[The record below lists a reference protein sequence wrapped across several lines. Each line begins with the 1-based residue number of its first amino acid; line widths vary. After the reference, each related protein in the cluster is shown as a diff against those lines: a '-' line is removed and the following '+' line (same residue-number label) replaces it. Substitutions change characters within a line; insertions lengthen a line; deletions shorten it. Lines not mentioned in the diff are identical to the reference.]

1 MIRCN
6 RQNSG
11 GKVLVLFYTLILLA
25 GLVGCGYHFKGM
37 GLQAPEG
44 VQTIIIPMM
53 ENKTTRPG
61 IETFFTGDLTY
72 EFTRSKILQVV
83 KKETAD
89 SVLSGTI
96 VSLKTETVTQTADFQ
111 SDERRAT
118 ITLSLVFK
126 RKDGKV
132 LWANKALSDNEIYT
146 VSDDRSTTDQNER
159 EAIETISERMADK
172 IHNRI
177 LEDF

>member
-1 MIRCN
+1 
-6 RQNSG
+6 
-11 GKVLVLFYTLILLA
+11 
-25 GLVGCGYHFKGM
+25 M

-44 VQTIIIPMM
+44 VQTIAVPML

-72 EFTRSKILQVV
+72 EFTRSKVLHVV
-83 KKETAD
+83 KEETAD
-89 SVLSGTI
+89 SVLSGSI
-96 VSLKTETVTQTADFQ
+96 VSLRTETITQTADYQ

-118 ITLSLVFK
+118 ITLSLALK

-132 LWANKALSDNEIYT
+132 IWANNALSDDEIYK
-146 VSDDRSTTDQNER
+146 VSDDRLTTDQNER
-159 EAIETISERMADK
+159 EAIETISERMAEK

>member
-1 MIRCN
+1 M
-6 RQNSG
+6 
-11 GKVLVLFYTLILLA
+11 L
-25 GLVGCGYHFKGM
+25 
-37 GLQAPEG
+37 
-44 VQTIIIPMM
+44 

-61 IETFFTGDLTY
+61 IETFFTSDLTY
-72 EFTRSKILQVV
+72 EFTRSKVLQVV
-83 KKETAD
+83 KQESAD
-89 SVLSGTI
+89 SILSGTI
-96 VSLKTETVTQTADFQ
+96 TSLKTETVTHTASYE

-132 LWANKALSDNEIYT
+132 LWANKALSDDEIYS
-146 VSDDRSTTDQNER
+146 VSGDRLTTDQNER

-177 LEDF
+177 FEDF

>member
-1 MIRCN
+1 
-6 RQNSG
+6 
-11 GKVLVLFYTLILLA
+11 
-25 GLVGCGYHFKGM
+25 M

-44 VQTIIIPMM
+44 VQTIAVPML

-72 EFTRSKILQVV
+72 EFTRSKVLLVV
-83 KKETAD
+83 KEETAD
-89 SVLSGTI
+89 SVLSGSI
-96 VSLKTETVTQTADFQ
+96 VSLRTETITQTADYQ

-118 ITLSLVFK
+118 ITLSLALK

-132 LWANKALSDNEIYT
+132 IWANNALSDDEIYK
-146 VSDDRSTTDQNER
+146 VSDDRLTTDQNER
-159 EAIETISERMADK
+159 EAIETISERMAEK